1 MNQTVTTRLIEKHVA
16 TINLT
21 IPFPP
26 TRLRLII
33 DYMEPKKSPTET
45 LAMSEV
51 SLERAEL
58 LEAF

>member
-16 TINLT
+16 TINQT
-21 IPFPP
+21 IHFLP
-26 TRLRLII
+26 TKLHLIT
-33 DYMEPKKSPTET
+33 DYMEPKKLPTET

-58 LEAF
+58 LVAF